1 MAEQQNQRREHE
13 DKFISFW
20 VGEQEFCVDIMSV
33 KEIRGWTEPTR
44 IPRAPDHIC
53 GVINLRGAILPII
66 DFAARV
72 GMPVREPDA
81 STVIVVT
88 QNADQLVGMKV
99 DAVSD
104 ILSLSTESM
113 QPIPDIASESAK
125 EFFKGVVTREE
136 GMIRIVDLS
145 RIAHVDPENLAA

>member
-1 MAEQQNQRREHE
+1 
-13 DKFISFW
+13 
-20 VGEQEFCVDIMSV
+20 
-33 KEIRGWTEPTR
+33 
-44 IPRAPDHIC
+44 
-53 GVINLRGAILPII
+53 
-66 DFAARV
+66 
-72 GMPVREPDA
+72 MPVREPDA

-145 RIAHVDPENLAA
+145 RIAHVEPENLAA